1 MYMGDEFMIEVR
13 YAQFLSA
20 FLVTMLFS
28 SGIPGLYLVMFLKLF
43 LIYWVDK
50 FSCKQLSLI
59 SYSPNDAR
67 NSTEIWHRD
76 VKKVQ
81 GAHAIRYFSTF
92 GYWLFHVVQYSSVLG
107 RSRFE

>member
-20 FLVTMLFS
+20 FLVTMMFS

-50 FSCKQLSLI
+50 FSCKELS
-59 SYSPNDAR
+59 
-67 NSTEIWHRD
+67 
-76 VKKVQ
+76 
-81 GAHAIRYFSTF
+81 
-92 GYWLFHVVQYSSVLG
+92 
-107 RSRFE
+107 